1 MLCKIAIFKSRS
13 RSMRYPEHC
22 CVRQGLG
29 QVPQQ
34 AELSSHRMVG
44 GERSFWIVYTET
56 LLAGNFTS

>member
-1 MLCKIAIFKSRS
+1 
-13 RSMRYPEHC
+13 MRYPEHY

-34 AELSSHRMVG
+34 AEISSHRMVG